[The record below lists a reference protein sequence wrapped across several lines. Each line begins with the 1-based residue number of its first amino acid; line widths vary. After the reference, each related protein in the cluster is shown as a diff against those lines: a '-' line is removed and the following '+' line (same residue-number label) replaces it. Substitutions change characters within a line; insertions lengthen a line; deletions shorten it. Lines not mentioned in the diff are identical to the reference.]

1 MEITLKISDNWLDVL
16 KIVGGFFIFCL
27 ITYYGSKYYI
37 DRQKRDAEEG
47 QRRIDEMNQSSAQDD
62 DFQE

>member
-1 MEITLKISDNWLDVL
+1 MEITLKISDNWIELL
-16 KIVGGFFIFCL
+16 KIAVGFLIFCL